1 MAKFV
6 TLDLDQVNRVI
17 WDAWFQ
23 AQALIKII
31 TEHGIMWLSETTMSS
46 LGYLSLFCIILYNCS
61 KKYTTNILKNP

>member
-17 WDAWFQ
+17 WDTWFQ
-23 AQALIKII
+23 AQALTKII

-46 LGYLSLFCIILYNCS
+46 LGYLSLFRIILYNCS
-61 KKYTTNILKNP
+61 EKYTTNILENL

>member
-6 TLDLDQVNRVI
+6 TLDIDQVNRVI
-17 WDAWFQ
+17 WDTWFQ

-46 LGYLSLFCIILYNCS
+46 LGYLSLNS
-61 KKYTTNILKNP
+61 TKKYTTNIIKNP

>member
-17 WDAWFQ
+17 WDTWFQ
-23 AQALIKII
+23 SQALIKII
-31 TEHGIMWLSETTMSS
+31 TEHGIMWLSETTMSW

-61 KKYTTNILKNP
+61 KKYTTNIIKYP